1 MIDFL
6 NTLDT
11 NIFLFLN
18 GINSAFFDQFM
29 YIYTGKWIWIP
40 FYAAIVY
47 VFIRNWKKE
56 SIWIIL
62 AVALCITIA
71 DQLAANV
78 IRSWIERPRPSHEPE
93 LEGLV
98 HIVNNLR
105 GGRLGFVSAHAA
117 NSIGLALFCSMLFRY
132 KLYTWVLFAWAIVNA
147 YSRIYLGVHYP
158 GDLIGG
164 AIVGIFAALVCIF
177 LLKKL
182 RPKIFLIKPETNFS
196 QETSFC
202 RKQENFLPIWVV
214 AFTVLG
220 IAVYGL
226 FVM

>member
-1 MIDFL
+1 MIDTL

-11 NIFLFLN
+11 NFFLFLN

-29 YIYTGKWIWIP
+29 YIFTGKWIWIP
-40 FYAAIVY
+40 FYAAIIY
-47 VFIRNWKKE
+47 VFIRNWKIE

-78 IRSWIERPRPSHEPE
+78 IRNLIERPRPSHEAE

-117 NSIGLALFCSMLFRY
+117 NSVGLALFCSLLFRY
-132 KLYTWVLFAWAIVNA
+132 KLYAWILFAWAFVNA
-147 YSRIYLGVHYP
+147 YSRIYLGLHYP

-164 AIVGIFAALVCIF
+164 AIVGAFAALFCIF
-177 LLKKL
+177 LLKKI
-182 RPKIFLIKPETNFS
+182 RPKILLIKPQTNFP
-196 QETSFC
+196 QETPFC
-202 RKQENFLPIWVV
+202 QKQENFLPIWVV

-220 IAVYGL
+220 IVVYSL